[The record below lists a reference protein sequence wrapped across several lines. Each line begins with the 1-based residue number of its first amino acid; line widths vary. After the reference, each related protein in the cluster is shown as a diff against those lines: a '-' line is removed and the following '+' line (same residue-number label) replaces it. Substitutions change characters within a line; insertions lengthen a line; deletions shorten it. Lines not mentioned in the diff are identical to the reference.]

1 MITKINDI
9 LMRKI
14 SVARVFSHLLP
25 LTSYLFISLLLL
37 SSCGLRKQTA
47 TNDNAVS
54 AQPVGPA
61 FCADSAYAFCEA
73 QCDFGPRTMN
83 SQAHDDCSTWIME
96 KFKSYGMSVTPQQT
110 LLKGYDGTM
119 LRATNII
126 ASYRPELT
134 DRILICAHWDS
145 RPWADNDPDEA
156 NHRKPVLAAND
167 GASGVAVM
175 LELARLLREYGGAGA
190 RGHEDTSAADT
201 SRATSAS
208 DSILAPPHLRT
219 PAPPLTLGVDFICF
233 DAEDWGTP
241 QWDDTPSDGDTWALG
256 AQYWAANPH
265 VDGYTARYGIL
276 LDMVG
281 GQGAQFYQEQQ
292 SLHYARSIVDKVW
305 RASQVVGFGSFFP
318 SREGV
323 GITDDHLPVNRVA
336 KIPCIDI
343 IPYYPDCPQSS
354 FGPTWHTVNDDM
366 AHIDRNTLQ
375 AVGQTL
381 IQVLFSE

>member
-1 MITKINDI
+1 MTKIG
-9 LMRKI
+9 RKHQI
-14 SVARVFSHLLP
+14 TLSFIICLLSFSAA
-25 LTSYLFISLLLL
+25 FF
-37 SSCGLRKQTA
+37 SSCGLRKQA
-47 TNDNAVS
+47 TSTESVS
-54 AQPVGPA
+54 LQPVGPA
-61 FCADSAYAFCEA
+61 FCADSAYSYCEQ

-83 SQAHDDCSTWIME
+83 SQAHDACAQWIISE
-96 KFKSYGMSVTPQQT
+96 FTRHGLTVTPQQA

-134 DRILICAHWDS
+134 DRILLCAHWDS

-156 NHRKPVLAAND
+156 NWHKPVLAAND

-175 LELARLLREYGGAGA
+175 LEIARLLRGYEGTGA
-190 RGHEDTSAADT
+190 RGDEDTSAADT
-201 SRATSAS
+201 SRTSV
-208 DSILAPPHLRT
+208 PPYPRT
-219 PAPPLTLGVDFICF
+219 PDLNVGIDFICF
-233 DAEDWGTP
+233 DAEDWGFP
-241 QWDDTPSDGDTWALG
+241 QWEETSDPGDTWALG
-256 AQYWAANPH
+256 AQHWSANLH
-265 VDGYTARYGIL
+265 VDGYKARYGIL

-292 SLHYARSIVDKVW
+292 SLHFARSVVDKVW
-305 RASQVVGFGSFFP
+305 RASQTVGFGSFFP
-318 SREGV
+318 KREGV
-323 GITDDHLPVNRVA
+323 GITDDHIPVNRVA

-343 IPYYPDCPQSS
+343 IPYYPDCVQSS

-381 IQVLFSE
+381 VQVLWSE